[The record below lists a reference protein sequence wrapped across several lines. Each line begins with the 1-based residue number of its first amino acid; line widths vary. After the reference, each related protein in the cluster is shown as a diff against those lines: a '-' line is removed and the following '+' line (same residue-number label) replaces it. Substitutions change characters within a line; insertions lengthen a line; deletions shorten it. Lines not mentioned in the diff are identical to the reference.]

1 MKKKVLVGFQLP
13 EGMKNPFPEELELI
27 DASSGAGAEGFLNQL
42 EESKADAAVVGMGL
56 RLSNELIERLPSRV
70 KVIATASVG
79 YDHIDV
85 KAAQKRGLIITNT
98 PEVLNDATADMTMLL
113 ILNTAR
119 RMREYLELMK
129 EGWGK
134 PLGFHGMLGF
144 DPAGKYL
151 GILGMGRI
159 GQAVAARARA
169 FGINIAYHNRKRLP
183 PEKEGD
189 AHYFKSFEEMLPR
202 CRILSLNAPATPETK
217 GILNKRTLA
226 MLPKGAIV
234 VNVARGDLIVEE
246 DLIAALESG
255 HLGGAGLDVFA
266 SEPNFNRRLAE
277 FPNVFLTPHAAS
289 ATVETRT
296 GIASRAL
303 ENVARVLRDE
313 PPRDPVRA

>member
-1 MKKKVLVGFQLP
+1 VKKVSLNFELP
-13 EGMKNPFPEELELI
+13 AGMKNPYADVFELVPF
-27 DASSGAGAEGFLNQL
+27 DASRGSDEYVKHLTATKAEGAVF
-42 EESKADAAVVGMGL
+42 AMGARFDA
-56 RLSNELIERLPSRV
+56 NLIARLPESL
-70 KVIATASVG
+70 KILATASVG

-85 KAAQKRGLIITNT
+85 KAAEARGLIVANT
-98 PEVLNDATADMTMLL
+98 PDVLNDATADMTMLL
-113 ILNTAR
+113 LLNTAR

-134 PLGFHGMLGF
+134 SLGFHGMLGF

-169 FGINIAYHNRKRLP
+169 FGINIAYHNRHRLP

-189 AHYFKSFEEMLPR
+189 AHYFKSFEEMLPH
-202 CRILSLNAPATPETK
+202 CKILSLNAPATADTK
-217 GILNKRTLA
+217 AILNKRTLA
-226 MLPKGAIV
+226 LLPKGAIV
-234 VNVARGDLIVEE
+234 VNVARGDLIDEA

-255 HLGGAGLDVFA
+255 HLGGAGLDVFVN
-266 SEPNFNRRLAE
+266 EPNFNRRLAE

-296 GIASRAL
+296 HIAARAL
-303 ENVARVLRDE
+303 ENVARVLKGE
-313 PPRDPVRA
+313 GPRDRVRIS